1 MNELLEQESV
11 ILEEVRSLIRK
22 VKSSYD
28 KNDRGAQILISALT
42 MYKED
47 LKKRIEVDSEYRR

>member
-1 MNELLEQESV
+1 MSELLEQEF
-11 ILEEVRSLIRK
+11 ITLENVRALIRE

-28 KNDRGAQILISALT
+28 KDDPGMRILISALT

-47 LKKRIEVDSEYRR
+47 LKKRIETDSEYRR